1 MKKES
6 LIYGV
11 AGLLAGVIVT
21 VLSASYAVNNNQEN
35 MMSMMGIQKPSSTM
49 SLSTGGHMSMQ
60 DMTGQLQSKTGDEFD
75 RAFIDIMIVHHQGAI
90 DMAAI
95 AKTNAKHEEI
105 KKMSGDI
112 ISAQTKEIE
121 QMRQWQKDWGYG
133 SGSTMPG
140 MQH

>member
-1 MKKES
+1 MKRAEITYGLVGIIAGA
-6 LIYGV
+6 LIAVLV
-11 AGLLAGVIVT
+11 AG
-21 VLSASYAVNNNQEN
+21 YAVNNNQED
-35 MMSMMGIQKPSSTM
+35 MMSMMGIEKNSATM
-49 SLSTGGHMSMQ
+49 SSSTGGQMSMQ
-60 DMTGQLQSKTGDEFD
+60 DMIGQLQSKSGDEFD
-75 RAFIDIMIVHHQGAI
+75 QAFIDMMILHHQGAI

-105 KKMSGDI
+105 KKMSDDI
-112 ISAQTKEIE
+112 ISAQTKESE